1 MKKAKERN
9 TLLMFSLSS
18 HRHSCGLLAMKL
30 YSKGLQDG
38 IPYFVLKS
46 AREIMWAYLL
56 IGVTR
61 QLLLSAA

>member
-9 TLLMFSLSS
+9 PLLMFSLSS

-46 AREIMWAYLL
+46 TREIWAYL